1 MQTYYKTVLATIL
14 QWQHTSQDV
23 NRQRAF
29 TLKGGAFTPPFRGSI
44 TSPTG
49 KHSLARR

>member
-29 TLKGGAFTPPFRGSI
+29 TLFVHPFRVSI